1 MRELAQIA
9 GRVTGEA
16 YDYAPISDA
25 DWIERWKA
33 QGRPEWALEAGL
45 TSYEALRAGELDV
58 VSDDYEKVTGRK
70 AATIAQ
76 IITDLADEMPL
87 ATSAADF

>member
-1 MRELAQIA
+1 MEGPGKA
-9 GRVTGEA
+9 RVG
-16 YDYAPISDA
+16 S
-25 DWIERWKA
+25 RS
-33 QGRPEWALEAGL
+33 R

-70 AATIAQ
+70 AATIEQ
-76 IITDLADEMPL
+76 VITELADELPL